1 MDTISVDRLE
11 WLRGKRLLISKK
23 LLTVLV
29 VVLMAGA
36 FSLWFLKAH
45 SLEIVHAVVVN
56 ALVQKAPEG
65 YDQEK
70 IKRVLNEALAR
81 AENQGSRERYLEELQ
96 TVFHNLE
103 KRQYLETEEMDR
115 LMRRFSDDL

>member
-1 MDTISVDRLE
+1 
-11 WLRGKRLLISKK
+11 
-23 LLTVLV
+23 
-29 VVLMAGA
+29 MAGVL
-36 FSLWFLKAH
+36 SLWFLKAH

-81 AENQGSRERYLEELQ
+81 AENQGARERYLEELQ

-115 LMRRFSDDL
+115 LMRRFRDDL